1 MFASITSAG
10 YRIVLLI
17 HIASVVLAF
26 GPNFV
31 GPILRR
37 NGATNLGMT
46 KMSRAVQLPSIA
58 ITFLSGILLV
68 VLSDEVWSFEKPWI
82 STAFLVTIAVG
93 VLLFLLAGAYER
105 AETDKSAEKLVGM
118 YSGIM
123 HLLLVVGL
131 VMMIWK
137 PGQ

>member
-1 MFASITSAG
+1 MFAATTDTG
-10 YRIVLLI
+10 YRIILLI

-37 NGATNLGMT
+37 NGATDVGMAKT
-46 KMSRAVQLPSIA
+46 TRAVQLPSIA
-58 ITFLSGILLV
+58 ITFLSGILLI
-68 VLSDEVWSFEKPWI
+68 VLSGEVFSFEKPWV
-82 STAFLVTIAVG
+82 STAFLVTIAAG
-93 VLLFLLAGAYER
+93 VVMFLLAAAYEK
-105 AETDKSAEKLVGM
+105 ADKAAEKMIGM
-118 YSGIM
+118 YSGIL
-123 HLLLVVGL
+123 HLLLVVAL

>member
-1 MFASITSAG
+1 MLASITSSG

-17 HIASVVLAF
+17 HILSVVLAF

-58 ITFLSGILLV
+58 ITFLSGILLI

-82 STAFLVTIAVG
+82 STAFLVAIAAG
-93 VLLFLLAGAYER
+93 VVLFLLATVYER
-105 AETDKSAEKLVGM
+105 SDEGAEKLVGM
-118 YSGIM
+118 YSGIL